1 MPDRCAWVPIDDPL
15 YVAYHDDEWGAP
27 LRDRVKLFELLCL
40 EGAQAG
46 LSWRTVLHR
55 RVGYRAAFLG
65 FSPERVAGM
74 DEQDAQRL
82 MQDTGIVRNRAKIAA
97 TIGNAQALL
106 RLEQND
112 GPFVDYIWQFVDG
125 TPLINRWQ
133 TSAELPVST
142 DLALRMSRDLKRRG
156 FKFVGPTICYSFM
169 QAAGLVMDHEV
180 GCFRYE
186 ELSQPRP

>member
-55 RVGYRAAFLG
+55 RAGYRAAFLG

-82 MQDTGIVRNRAKIAA
+82 TQDTGIVRNRAKIAA
-97 TIGNAQALL
+97 TIGNAHALL

-133 TSAELPVST
+133 SSAELPVST

>member
-55 RVGYRAAFLG
+55 RAGYGAAFLG

-74 DEQDAQRL
+74 DDQGAQRL

-97 TIGNAQALL
+97 TIGNAHALL

-133 TSAELPVST
+133 SSAELPVST